1 MQNILEIEQY
11 IQNKKDLQ
19 RNLLN
24 FLSSSDNDEENYQ
37 NLIELLNNQNIHQSM
52 HELVEFL
59 HLLVH
64 IANNHNRSPN
74 FISKIEKILS
84 ELMNDIKQF
93 FSNMTIFN
101 IFKSN

>member
-24 FLSSSDNDEENYQ
+24 FLSSSDNDEESYQ
-37 NLIELLNNQNIHQSM
+37 NLLQLFNNPNIHQNKY
-52 HELVEFL
+52 ELFEFL
-59 HLLVH
+59 HLLFH
-64 IANNHNRSPN
+64 IANSYNRLPN
-74 FISKIEKILS
+74 FFSKIEKILS